1 MHRLRAIALASL
13 CCAVV
18 AVLAACGSSQV
29 QYNYGSLA
37 NQICGTFSDATSANP
52 TPAVRLKAIETAL
65 AGLQGL
71 HPPSTVQ
78 TLYSSLL
85 YHFKTAVDILKP
97 NMQALSRISNHLQTH
112 PDDKRAARR
121 YAALGGLRI
130 QSHLQAAASVA
141 HTLALGRCETA
152 FGGGG

>member
-1 MHRLRAIALASL
+1 MHRLHALRLALL

-37 NQICGTFSDATSANP
+37 NEICGKWTDATASSP

-65 AGLQGL
+65 SGLQGL
-71 HPPSTVQ
+71 HPPNTVT
-78 TLYSSLL
+78 TLYNTLL

-97 NMQALSRISNHLQTH
+97 NMLALTRLSNRLQTN
-112 PDDKRAARR
+112 PNDKSAQRR
-121 YAALGGLRI
+121 YAALGGFKI
-130 QSHLQAAASVA
+130 QSHLQAAAAVA

-152 FGGGG
+152 FGGG